1 MELNSGPEV
10 VFDCSMST
18 KKSCSGAS
26 AREWRNF
33 MSSNPSDMFKRTQS
47 RRLTEQASS
56 HEEKEI
62 FDTIFKEVEELGVS
76 QLPWKKRKAMENQ
89 KVLTLG
95 GKPSKNIK
103 TSISVGKHIRK
114 KQKRTKEAAIKN
126 EEILLGRP
134 AKRAKKTENIRK
146 REDRGLMASE
156 GYFKYGILHV
166 KPLEKNVE
174 EREENVYRMGKTKKK
189 GKSKKHK
196 GKKKR

>member
-1 MELNSGPEV
+1 MELKSGPEV
-10 VFDCSMST
+10 VFDSSLST
-18 KKSCSGAS
+18 KKLCSGAS

-33 MSSNPSDMFKRTQS
+33 MSSNPSDMFKSPQS
-47 RRLTEQASS
+47 RRSTEQVACN
-56 HEEKEI
+56 EEKEM
-62 FDTIFKEVEELGVS
+62 FDKIFKEVEELGVS

-89 KVLTLG
+89 KVLALG

-103 TSISVGKHIRK
+103 TPISVGKHIRK
-114 KQKRTKEAAIKN
+114 KQERMKEEATKN
-126 EEILLGRP
+126 EDILLGRP
-134 AKRAKKTENIRK
+134 AKRAKKTEFIRK

-166 KPLEKNVE
+166 KPLEKKVE
-174 EREENVYRMGKTKKK
+174 ERDERVYRMGKTKKA

>member
-1 MELNSGPEV
+1 MELKSGPEV
-10 VFDCSMST
+10 VFDSSVST

-33 MSSNPSDMFKRTQS
+33 MSSNLSDMFKSTQS
-47 RRLTEQASS
+47 RRLTEQVSP
-56 HEEKEI
+56 HEEKEM
-62 FDTIFKEVEELGVS
+62 FDKIFKEVEELGVS

-89 KVLTLG
+89 RVLALG

-103 TSISVGKHIRK
+103 TPISVGKRIRK
-114 KQKRTKEAAIKN
+114 KQERMKEETIKN
-126 EEILLGRP
+126 EEILFGRP
-134 AKRAKKTENIRK
+134 AKRSKKTENIRK

-166 KPLEKNVE
+166 KPLQKSVE
-174 EREENVYRMGKTKKK
+174 EREESVYKTGKTKKK